1 MLCHKIVMFILRILH
16 IYDII
21 VMLERRKKK
30 NNFLV
35 LGRNKVLMWLVLWRM
50 YRLRKVFELFSRM
63 EKSMVG
69 VVSSKAMKSLAIN
82 LLLFHVGGCAYFYS
96 AINTPPGEEGNTWI
110 GSLTLGEQSYKN
122 FRHMG
127 FWKLYVTSFYFA
139 AMTVTTVGKLKIN
152 QKHFGFAFGFVVWH
166 MVKCKK

>member
-1 MLCHKIVMFILRILH
+1 
-16 IYDII
+16 
-21 VMLERRKKK
+21 
-30 NNFLV
+30 
-35 LGRNKVLMWLVLWRM
+35 MWLVLWRM

-152 QKHFGFAFGFVVWH
+152 QKHFGFAFGFVV
-166 MVKCKK
+166 